1 MENNNQNANWQ
12 QAINDLNNTADQ
24 VNQTVQNVQPV
35 QPEQPVQP
43 QQPVQAQDNGWFAQQ
58 NAQNT
63 YDAGDFAVLPAKQK
77 SNKTLIIVL
86 VIVAAA
92 ILIGGGIFLLMSMNK
107 SAGYEALERN
117 YFSALTGKI
126 DEAADVKNMGMDMKF
141 TLTPGAGLTNGTEVA
156 PTVLKAKLHADA
168 ESLKAYTEMTYAA
181 GDTDIASIKYWMD
194 NETFYFQIPELSD
207 VILKLDASALS
218 SLGMGSMGG
227 MEDMMTAPMMDDTVG
242 ALPADPS
249 DMLAGYTEALQNIDP
264 EVVEKAFGLIADA
277 YFVTVKDCT
286 KTTTGTLQCG
296 EVSINCDVNTI
307 TITMKDFMNLALN
320 VLNKVEADAEIMDI
334 LADFQIDKAA
344 IASAKTYVEE
354 SIKELPEEEA
364 KKVLLTMT
372 VYSKGKDIVGRI
384 IDIAGEGEIRI
395 ITANDGKKFATE
407 IALATDG
414 VDKVKFTAN
423 GTVEGEKHD
432 GTFVC
437 ESVGDENTA
446 KITGSFS
453 LTINDYLNG
462 TINIEGDDSDG
473 TSKEDLALTIATSKD
488 EFKLGMEI
496 VQDGASLMKLDI
508 ESKTIPYEAVTAPT
522 GTIADASNES
532 DANLVKFT
540 QDMTNGLTTIMTK
553 LSGLEKPDFIG
564 TLLVG
569 LSGGMG
575 NVA

>member
-24 VNQTVQNVQPV
+24 VNQTVQNVQSV

-58 NAQNT
+58 NDQNT

-126 DEAADVKNMGMDMKF
+126 DDVADMTKTGAEMKF
-141 TLTPGAGLTNGTEVA
+141 TLVPGTAMTNGADVA
-156 PTVLKAKLHADA
+156 PTTLKAKIHADSEA
-168 ESLKAYTEMTYAA
+168 LKAYAEMTYAA

-218 SLGMGSMGG
+218 SLGMGSMDG

-249 DMLAGYTEALQNIDP
+249 DMLAGYTEAFQNIDP

-384 IDIAGEGEIRI
+384 INIAGEGEIRI
-395 ITANDGKKFATE
+395 ITANDGKKFVTE
-407 IALATDG
+407 FLMTSDG
-414 VDKVKFTAN
+414 VENVKFSAS
-423 GTVEGEKHD
+423 GTVDGNKYD
-432 GTFVC
+432 GTAVV
-437 ESVGDENTA
+437 VGNDETVMKA
-446 KITGSFS
+446 DFS
-453 LTINDYLNG
+453 LTITDYANG
-462 TINIEGDDSDG
+462 TINITQIGPATEEASF
-473 TSKEDLALTIATSKD
+473 SKIAITIADSKD
-488 EFKLGMEI
+488 EGKISIDIISG
-496 VQDGASLMKLDI
+496 DASMMKLDI
-508 ESKTIPYEAVTAPT
+508 EGKTIPYEAFTAPT

-532 DANLVKFT
+532 DANLTKFT

-569 LSGGMG
+569 LGGGMG

>member
-12 QAINDLNNTADQ
+12 QALDDLNNTADQ
-24 VNQTVQNVQPV
+24 VNQTVQNVQP
-35 QPEQPVQP
+35 EQPVQP
-43 QQPVQAQDNGWFAQQ
+43 QQPVQDNSWFAQQ
-58 NAQNT
+58 NDQNT

-92 ILIGGGIFLLMSMNK
+92 ILIGGGIFLLLSMNK

-117 YFSALTGKI
+117 YFSGLTAQM
-126 DEAADVKNMGMDMKF
+126 DEVADMTKTGAEMKF
-141 TLTPGAGLTNGTEVA
+141 SLVPGTAMTNGADVA
-156 PTVLKAKLHADA
+156 PTTLKAKIHADSEA
-168 ESLKAYTEMTYAA
+168 LKAYTEMTYAA

-218 SLGMGSMGG
+218 SLGMGSIGG
-227 MEDMMTAPMMDDTVG
+227 MEDIMTAPMMDDTVG
-242 ALPADPS
+242 ALPANP
-249 DMLAGYTEALQNIDP
+249 LTGYTEALQNLDP

-296 EVSINCDVNTI
+296 EVSVNCDVNTI

-320 VLNKVEADAEIMDI
+320 VLNKVEADAEIMDV

-354 SIKELPEEEA
+354 SIKELPEEQA

-372 VYSKGKDIVGRI
+372 VYSKGNDIVGRVI
-384 IDIAGEGEIRI
+384 NIADSGEIRI

-432 GTFVC
+432 GTFVI
-437 ESVGDENTA
+437 ESVGDEDTT
-446 KITGSFS
+446 KLTGSFS
-453 LTINDYLNG
+453 LTINEYVNG
-462 TINIEGDDSDG
+462 TINIEGDNPEG
-473 TSKEDLALTIATSKD
+473 AKQNLALTIATGKD
-488 EFKLGMEI
+488 EFKFGMDL
-496 VQDGASLMKLDI
+496 VQDGASLMKLDMEI
-508 ESKTIPYEAVTAPT
+508 KTIPYEAFTAPT

-532 DANLVKFT
+532 DANLAKFT
-540 QDMTNGLTTIMTK
+540 QDMTNGLTAIMTK
-553 LSGLEKPDFIG
+553 LSGLEKPDLIG

-569 LSGGMG
+569 LSGGMS

>member
-58 NAQNT
+58 NDQNT

-92 ILIGGGIFLLMSMNK
+92 ILIGGGIFLLLSMNK

-126 DEAADVKNMGMDMKF
+126 DEAADMTKTGAEMKF
-141 TLTPGAGLTNGTEVA
+141 TLVPGTAMTNGADVA
-156 PTVLKAKLHADA
+156 PTTLKAKIHADSEA
-168 ESLKAYTEMTYAA
+168 LKAYAEMTYAA

-218 SLGMGSMGG
+218 SLGMGSIGG

-242 ALPADPS
+242 ALPANPS

-277 YFVTVKDCT
+277 YFATVKDCT

-320 VLNKVEADAEIMDI
+320 VLNKVEADAEIMGI

-372 VYSKGKDIVGRI
+372 VYSKGNNIVGRI
-384 IDIAGEGEIRI
+384 INIADSGEIRI

-462 TINIEGDDSDG
+462 TINIEGDNSDG
-473 TSKEDLALTIATSKD
+473 AKQDLALTIATSKD
-488 EFKLGMEI
+488 DFKLGMDI
-496 VQDGASLMKLDI
+496 VQDGASLMKLDMEI
-508 ESKTIPYEAVTAPT
+508 KTIPYEAVTAPA

-532 DANLVKFT
+532 DTNLAKFT

-553 LSGLEKPDFIG
+553 ISGLEKPDFVASLI
-564 TLLVG
+564 VG
-569 LSGGMG
+569 LGGGMG